1 MKNKI
6 DVIDGKVVVSLE
18 EEPKYYIEYR
28 HPSGDFRKSS
38 EETLSEME
46 KEFNYHPI
54 TEQLFIDLMKKNFKT
69 RKTTRESNI
78 QIIKEV
84 DGIKTVIY
92 EQKKF

>member
-1 MKNKI
+1 MEHKI
-6 DVIDGKVVVSLE
+6 DVIDGKVVVSL

-28 HPSGDFRKSS
+28 HPSGDFRRSS
-38 EETLSEME
+38 ETTLSEVE
-46 KEFNYHPI
+46 EEFDYRPI
-54 TEQLFIDLMKKNFKT
+54 TEQLFVDLMKKNFKT

-84 DGIKTVIY
+84 NGIKTVIY